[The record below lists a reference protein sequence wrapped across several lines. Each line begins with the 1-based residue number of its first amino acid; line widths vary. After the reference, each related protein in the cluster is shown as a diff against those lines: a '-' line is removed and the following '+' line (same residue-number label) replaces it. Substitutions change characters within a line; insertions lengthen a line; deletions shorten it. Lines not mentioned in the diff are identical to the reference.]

1 MCTPNLHLHCH
12 LSACLADFGPA
23 HVFWLFGCER
33 LNGVLGSVPTNQ
45 CDIEMQ
51 LMRKFSTNQQVLRIL
66 ESNHEIKTILNKTST
81 IKGTLKCPF
90 NPEEQKIYKLLP
102 TIKEGYLSTYSLSM
116 LDNLMRERY
125 GEQYNKTYIIHK
137 YSKAL
142 HINNML
148 VGSKDSLHSS
158 SSMVLVKNDDEKVP
172 AIIKDCLLIKV
183 MLQESV
189 EEKFVVTIH
198 WLDEHPHKH

>member
-1 MCTPNLHLHCH
+1 
-12 LSACLADFGPA
+12 
-23 HVFWLFGCER
+23 
-33 LNGVLGSVPTNQ
+33 
-45 CDIEMQ
+45 
-51 LMRKFSTNQQVLRIL
+51 MRKFSTNQQVLRIL

-81 IKGTLKCPF
+81 IKGTLKCSF
-90 NPEEQKIYKLLP
+90 NPEELRIYKLP
-102 TIKEGYLSTYSLSM
+102 TIKEGYLSTSSLSM

-158 SSMVLVKNDDEKVP
+158 SSMVLVKMM
-172 AIIKDCLLIKV
+172 IKKCLLLSRIV
-183 MLQESV
+183 Y
-189 EEKFVVTIH
+189 
-198 WLDEHPHKH
+198 